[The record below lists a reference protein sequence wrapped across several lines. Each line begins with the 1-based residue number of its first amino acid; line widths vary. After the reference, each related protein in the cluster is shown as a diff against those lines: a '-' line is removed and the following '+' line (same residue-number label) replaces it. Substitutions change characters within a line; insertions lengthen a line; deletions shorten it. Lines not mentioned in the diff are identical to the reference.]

1 MAGLKLMKNSEYM
14 EHVLTGTFISNLN
27 QGAGVPNYLQGH
39 TVQNLVK
46 PIANLSNPMY
56 TNSSKKQSTFIADN
70 TLAQSNYMNPRR
82 MA

>member
-1 MAGLKLMKNSEYM
+1 MKNSKYM

-46 PIANLSNPMY
+46 PVANLSNPMY